1 MLTEEQEFSLVG
13 GGDCQVHYHS
23 SDRDITREQVVQFQA
38 SENMRMV
45 TASGAITYNDD
56 ILLVNT
62 TSGAVTLT
70 LPIARGGKTYSV
82 VRIAGANAVTLTPAA
97 GNTINLTSSLSV
109 STSFAPA
116 RIKAL
121 KGTGWFQV

>member
-1 MLTEEQEFSLVG
+1 MLTDAQEFELSA
-13 GGDCQVHYHS
+13 GGDCQLHYHS

-38 SENMRMV
+38 SENMRIV
-45 TASGAITYNDD
+45 TASEAITYNDD

-62 TSGAVTLT
+62 TSGAVSLS
-70 LPIARGGKTYSV
+70 LPLARGGKTYSI
-82 VRIAGANAVTLTPAA
+82 VRIAGANAVTVTPAG
-97 GNTINLTSSLSV
+97 GNTINYAASLSI

-121 KGTGWFQV
+121 KGIGWFQV

>member
-1 MLTEEQEFSLVG
+1 MLTDAQEFELSA
-13 GGDCQVHYHS
+13 GGDCQLHYHS

-38 SENMRMV
+38 SENMRTV

-70 LPIARGGKTYSV
+70 LPIARGGKSYSV

-97 GNTINLTSSLSV
+97 GNTINLTSSV
-109 STSFAPA
+109 SISTNFAPV

>member
-1 MLTEEQEFSLVG
+1 MLTDAQEFELSA
-13 GGDCQVHYHS
+13 GGDCQLHYHS

-38 SENMRMV
+38 SENMRIV

-62 TSGAVTLT
+62 TSGAVSLS
-70 LPIARGGKTYSV
+70 LPLARGGKTYSI
-82 VRIAGANAVTLTPAA
+82 VRIAGANAVTVTPAG
-97 GNTINLTSSLSV
+97 GNTINYAASLSI